1 MEKKEVERDADEWRR
16 HDEESDCV
24 YIWKEAG
31 WKGDLYSVSVGRKGL
46 RALCPQHLKAL
57 STGVQSAT

>member
-1 MEKKEVERDADEWRR
+1 MNGGDMIRRVRTFEKKPEGKHDRQRERERER
-16 HDEESDCV
+16 ER
-24 YIWKEAG
+24 
-31 WKGDLYSVSVGRKGL
+31 DLYSVSVGRRGL

>member
-1 MEKKEVERDADEWRR
+1 MNGGDMIRNVCTFEKKLEG
-16 HDEESDCV
+16 
-24 YIWKEAG
+24 KAG
-31 WKGDLYSVSVGRKGL
+31 GDLYSVSVGRQGL